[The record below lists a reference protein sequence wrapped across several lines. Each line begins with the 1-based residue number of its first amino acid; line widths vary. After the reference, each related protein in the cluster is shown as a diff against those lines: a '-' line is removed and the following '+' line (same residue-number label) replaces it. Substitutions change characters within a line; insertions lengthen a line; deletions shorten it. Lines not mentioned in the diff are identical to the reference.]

1 MNFGIENIYNYICKL
16 KIKNMINYF
25 LIMFGNNRQ
34 ICEDLTILLGD
45 EIVKMAEGDS
55 VILLTLKSTDNID
68 NLKIR
73 IKEASS
79 PFILIP
85 KEQFKEIALQIDEDT
100 LKYLFNTKTKVPKKQ
115 KEEPVVLDLN
125 TILDKISK
133 TGMDSLK
140 KEEKEFLKTFN

>member
-1 MNFGIENIYNYICKL
+1 
-16 KIKNMINYF
+16 
-25 LIMFGNNRQ
+25 MFGNNRQ

-55 VILLTLKSTDNID
+55 VILLTLKSTDYID

-73 IKEASS
+73 IKEANS

-85 KEQFKEIALQIDEDT
+85 KEQFKEIALQIDDDT
-100 LKYLFNTKTKVPKKQ
+100 LKYLFNTKTKTPKKQ
-115 KEEPVVLDLN
+115 KEDPVVLDLN

>member
-1 MNFGIENIYNYICKL
+1 
-16 KIKNMINYF
+16 
-25 LIMFGNNRQ
+25 MFGNNRQ

-55 VILLTLKSTDNID
+55 VILLTLKSTDYID

-73 IKEASS
+73 IKEANS

-85 KEQFKEIALQIDEDT
+85 KEQFKEIALQIDDDT
-100 LKYLFNTKTKVPKKQ
+100 LKYLFNTKTKTPKKQ

>member
-1 MNFGIENIYNYICKL
+1 
-16 KIKNMINYF
+16 
-25 LIMFGNNRQ
+25 MFGNNRQ

-68 NLKIR
+68 NLKIK
-73 IKEASS
+73 IKESDS

-85 KEQFKEIALQIDEDT
+85 KERFKEIALQIDEET
-100 LKYLFNTKTKVPKKQ
+100 LKYLFNTKTKTPKKQ
-115 KEEPVVLDLN
+115 KEESVVLDLN

-140 KEEKEFLKTFN
+140 KEEKEFLKKFN